1 MTNNNYSITG
11 TIYDIRKSE
20 PIFGKKDPSAMYH
33 KYYFT
38 LEIKTAGEK
47 KVGDKVFYAGKT
59 QFPQFEWFNPPQ
71 EIIDEFNI
79 GDFVTLDFYCSGQ
92 KFTHKKGERAG
103 QEGIISSNII
113 TRMRFADLDQ
123 GYSNH
128 KGKKIEVESSTD
140 PKELESITKIFV
152 PDMED
157 DDFKDLPF

>member
-20 PIFGKKDPSAMYH
+20 PIRGVKEPDKVYH

-47 KVGDKVFYAGKT
+47 KVGDKVFYAAKT

-79 GDFVTLDFYCSGQ
+79 SDFVTLDFYCSGQ
-92 KFTHKKGERAG
+92 KFTYKKGERAG

-113 TRMRFADLDQ
+113 TRMRFADIDA
-123 GYSNH
+123 GYPSH
-128 KGKKIEVESSTD
+128 KGKKVEVSSMSD
-140 PKELESITKIFV
+140 PEELKSIKETFI
-152 PDMED
+152 PDQDFGED
-157 DDFKDLPF
+157 NLPF